1 MDCGGECCCKG
12 PGFCPRYGRNM
23 TPRMWKKCQ
32 DPVWRVNFTKFFEAD
47 IPVEEEEERIRM
59 MRYERTQNLRE
70 ENQRIEEIENF
81 VQSSLLDYGVTDDQ
95 LEEGP
100 ESMSELQVK
109 GLGDMVESLLHK
121 VGVNDS
127 LMGKITGGLSAGGC
141 GCAKRKSFL
150 KKILPFMKSQD
161 EKKEEPEQ

>member
-1 MDCGGECCCKG
+1 MGCEGECCCEG
-12 PGFCPRYGRNM
+12 PGFCPLYGKNM

-32 DPVWRVNFTKFFEAD
+32 DPVWRLNFTKFFEAD
-47 IPVEEEEERIRM
+47 ISVEEEEERLRM
-59 MRYERTQNLRE
+59 MRYEEAQKLRKE
-70 ENQRIEEIENF
+70 GERIQEIESF

-100 ESMSELQVK
+100 ESMHEFQIK
-109 GLGDMVESLLHK
+109 GLGDMVESLLEK

-150 KKILPFMKSQD
+150 NKILPFMKKQD
-161 EKKEEPEQ
+161 EKKEDDKQ